1 MLDTFRNWINMIL
14 ALGILFTVIRIIV
27 PNTKLKKYIY
37 SLMGI
42 VTIIVILNPVI
53 NLIKNGDLE
62 NSFKNIFLNMA
73 SAETL
78 NTEYT
83 NLSNYEDVNKN
94 NVKENFKLNVENDIK
109 QKLAQNIDNEI
120 QVEIDITDTYNIDK
134 VIINVV
140 GDTSF
145 DIASFINQE
154 YDIDRQKVIIQK
166 GG

>member
-14 ALGILFTVIRIIV
+14 ALGILFTIIRIIV

-42 VTIIVILNPVI
+42 VTIIVILSPVI

-134 VIINVV
+134 VTINVV
-140 GDTSF
+140 GYTSF

>member
-83 NLSNYEDVNKN
+83 NLSNYEDINKN

-109 QKLAQNIDNEI
+109 QKLTQNIDNEV
-120 QVEIDITDTYNIDK
+120 QVEIDITDTYNIDR
-134 VIINVV
+134 VIVNIV

>member
-14 ALGILFTVIRIIV
+14 ALGILFTIIRIIV
-27 PNTKLKKYIY
+27 PNNKLKKYIY

-42 VTIIVILNPVI
+42 VTIIVILSPVI
-53 NLIKNGDLE
+53 NLVKNGDLE
-62 NSFKNIFLNMA
+62 NNFKNIFLNMA

-109 QKLAQNIDNEI
+109 QKLAQNIDNEV

-134 VIINVV
+134 VTINVV

-154 YDIDRQKVIIQK
+154 YDIDKQKVIIQK

>member
-42 VTIIVILNPVI
+42 VTIIVILSPII

-62 NSFKNIFLNMA
+62 NSFKDIFLNMA
-73 SAETL
+73 TAETL
-78 NTEYT
+78 NSEYT
-83 NLSNYEDVNKN
+83 NLSNYEDINKN

-109 QKLAQNIDNEI
+109 QKLTQNIDNEVR
-120 QVEIDITDTYNIDK
+120 VEIDITDTSNIDR
-134 VIINVV
+134 VIVNIVR
-140 GDTSF
+140 DTSF

>member
-42 VTIIVILNPVI
+42 VTIIVILSPVI

-109 QKLAQNIDNEI
+109 QKLAQNIDL
-120 QVEIDITDTYNIDK
+120 TPY
-134 VIINVV
+134 
-140 GDTSF
+140 F
-145 DIASFINQE
+145 
-154 YDIDRQKVIIQK
+154 
-166 GG
+166 

>member
-14 ALGILFTVIRIIV
+14 ALGILFTIVRIIV

-42 VTIIVILNPVI
+42 VTIIVLLSPVI

-134 VIINVV
+134 VTINIV

>member
-1 MLDTFRNWINMIL
+1 
-14 ALGILFTVIRIIV
+14 
-27 PNTKLKKYIY
+27 
-37 SLMGI
+37 MGI
-42 VTIIVILNPVI
+42 VTIIVLLSPVI

-134 VIINVV
+134 VTINVV
-140 GDTSF
+140 GDISF

>member
-42 VTIIVILNPVI
+42 VTIIVILSPVI

-109 QKLAQNIDNEI
+109 QKLAQI

-134 VIINVV
+134 VTINVV